1 MLCIILY
8 GKILFLPLDF
18 VKFSYATL
26 DFDISLLPLLVCDN
40 YHNCHSVRLMDV
52 LTKLLVDVTK
62 KLLVSTCSTVVKI
75 MLLYLEQ
82 TNATESTNS
91 GRSHHS

>member
-52 LTKLLVDVTK
+52 LTK
-62 KLLVSTCSTVVKI
+62 
-75 MLLYLEQ
+75 
-82 TNATESTNS
+82 
-91 GRSHHS
+91 RSREKTILPYVICFAFDTPVFAKYCFCH